1 MTGTSR
7 KNAVFLCFSTQMLS
21 EVSGRYYNK
30 SFNEQ
35 RIKEYQGIKGA
46 ELTKEQKILMK
57 RLIEE
62 YINNLEYEKANE

>member
-1 MTGTSR
+1 
-7 KNAVFLCFSTQMLS
+7 MLS